1 MKHLTR
7 LYVWMAMMFIAVQG
21 FGQVGEKVGPV
32 NVLDMNNQ
40 SVSLPMLG
48 QKNLLIFYADPNHS
62 QQNKGFRDY
71 MKLHP
76 VHGPNVD
83 SYGVVNMAA
92 APLIPNSVI
101 RKMARKER
109 KGTNGQVYF
118 DPNEVLSSAWN
129 LRGAND
135 NFTIIFVNKD
145 RVIEFYKAG
154 QLTDEEQEQI
164 LQLIEK
170 YERN

>member
-1 MKHLTR
+1 
-7 LYVWMAMMFIAVQG
+7 
-21 FGQVGEKVGPV
+21 
-32 NVLDMNNQ
+32 
-40 SVSLPMLG
+40 
-48 QKNLLIFYADPNHS
+48 
-62 QQNKGFRDY
+62 

-101 RKMARKER
+101 RKMARKEL

-154 QLTDEEQEQI
+154 QLTAGEQEQI

-170 YERN
+170 YERDE